1 MAMVGLGRPA
11 ILVHIVFRGQ
21 LDGLLGTIV
30 LLACIGANRRIICPT
45 VAILNHG

>member
-1 MAMVGLGRPA
+1 MAMVSLCRPA

-30 LLACIGANRRIICPT
+30 LLACIGANRRIIGTT
-45 VAILNHG
+45 VPILNHG